1 MLRYTKRWKA
11 LLFGVVLTMLIAGA
25 VACGSED
32 PTPTS
37 PPPPTATPV
46 PAAAPTATPVPAA
59 PSEPDPTPTPAPPAW
74 EAEWEQTVAA
84 AEAEGQ
90 VVVIVPPSEA
100 RQESVELFRE
110 KFPNIELITEPGH
123 IRNFGQSVA
132 QEQDAGIY
140 QYDVCYGCVGTTVYN
155 QWLPVGRVVNLREQL
170 ILPEVVDESK
180 WLGGWELSYA
190 DINNTHMF
198 GFVAN
203 RGQPTLY
210 VDRSVIP
217 ESELPEAIS
226 LAELANP
233 KWKGMLSW
241 NDPSRPGGGST
252 VPAAMIVFDLEAELR
267 SIFPDQEYLITA
279 SNQETTEFLVRGKT
293 PMAIGIDRVSLIE
306 FQKQG
311 VGEQI
316 VGVPFTEYVQE
327 SYGFGVLT
335 VLKNAPNPNAAKVF
349 ANWWL
354 TQEAQANHTEITLDQ
369 SRRVDVEGSAISK
382 ELAPGQEVLNMQ
394 LEINN
399 PHRTKSQALI
409 AELLN

>member
-1 MLRYTKRWKA
+1 MLRYTKIGKT
-11 LLFGVVLTMLIAGA
+11 LLFSILLVVIASVI
-25 VACGSED
+25 VACGSDE

-37 PPPPTATPV
+37 PPPPTSTPV
-46 PAAAPTATPVPAA
+46 PVAAPPTPTPVPAA
-59 PSEPDPTPTPAPPAW
+59 PSQPVATPTPAPPAW
-74 EAEWEQTVAA
+74 EAEWEETMAA
-84 AEAEGQ
+84 AEQEGE

-110 KFPNIELITEPGH
+110 KFPNIKLVTEPGH

-132 QEQDAGIY
+132 QEQDAGIF

-155 QWLPVGRVVNLREQL
+155 QWLPFDRVVNIREQL
-170 ILPEVVDESK
+170 ILPEVLDESK
-180 WLGGWELSYA
+180 WLGGWDLAYA
-190 DINNTHMF
+190 DTNNTHMF

-217 ESELPEAIS
+217 ESELPAAVS

-233 KWKGMLSW
+233 KWKGMLTW

-252 VPAAMIVFDLEAELR
+252 VPAAMIVYGYETELR
-267 SIFPDQEYLITA
+267 SIFPGQEYLISA

-311 VGEQI
+311 VAEQI

-349 ANWWL
+349 INWWL
-354 TQEAQANHTEITLDQ
+354 TQEAQANHSEITLDA
-369 SRRVDVEGSAISK
+369 SRRTDVESGTSSD
-382 ELAPGQEVLNMQ
+382 LAPGQAVLNMQ
-394 LEINN
+394 LEVNN
-399 PHRTKSQALI
+399 PHRTKSQALV

>member
-11 LLFGVVLTMLIAGA
+11 FLFSLLLVLVTVGA
-25 VACGSED
+25 VACGSEE

-37 PPPPTATPV
+37 PPPPTATPA
-46 PAAAPTATPVPAA
+46 PAAVSTPTPVPAA
-59 PSEPDPTPTPAPPAW
+59 PSEPDPTPTPAQPAW
-74 EAEWEQTVAA
+74 EAEWEETLAA
-84 AEAEGQ
+84 AEQEGE

-155 QWLPVGRVVNLREQL
+155 QWLPFDRVVNIREQL

-180 WLGGWELSYA
+180 WLGGWELTYA
-190 DINNTHMF
+190 DTNNTHMF

-203 RGQPTLY
+203 RGQPALY

-217 ESELPEAIS
+217 ESELPAAIS

-233 KWKGMLSW
+233 KWKGMLTW
-241 NDPSRPGGGST
+241 NNPTAPGGGST
-252 VPAAMIVFDLEAELR
+252 IPAAMIVFGYEEELR
-267 SIFPDQEYLITA
+267 SVFPGQEFLISS

-293 PMAIGIDRVSLIE
+293 PMAIGIDRAVLIE
-306 FQKQG
+306 FQSQG
-311 VGEQI
+311 VGEQV
-316 VGVPFTEYVQE
+316 VGVPFTEFVQE

-335 VLKNAPNPNAAKVF
+335 VLKNAPNPNAAKIFV
-349 ANWWL
+349 NWWL
-354 TQEAQANHTEITLDQ
+354 TQEAQANHAEITLDD
-369 SRRVDVEGSAISK
+369 SRRTDVEGSGLSAD
-382 ELAPGQEVLNMQ
+382 LLPGQEVLNMQ
-394 LEINN
+394 LEVNN
-399 PHRTKSQALI
+399 VHRTKSQALV